1 VVVGLSIAIVETDV
15 LVIGSGV
22 AGLCA
27 AIEAKQRGSQVTVVS
42 KSPIG
47 FNSCSSYSMGA
58 LRVAINGVSHEQHF
72 NATMNGGKFLN
83 NPKLVETMVKEAPSQ
98 IARLQHL
105 GIRFQISSGR
115 CTCSGPPLRYGE
127 GLTQPLARTA
137 INSGVKAIGNT
148 TILELIKTHDSIT
161 GAIGINT
168 AGTLTLY
175 RAKAVV
181 LTCGGAGRLYTR
193 TDNPVGSTG
202 DGYTL
207 ALNAGAELI
216 DMEFI
221 QFFPMGL
228 AEPGLPTYLLL
239 LNFGVIK
246 NAKGTPFLQQMGL
259 NLATALRETRDLT
272 TRAIYQEI
280 RAGRGDGECVLLD
293 LTQVPDTVLQH
304 SSWFQENATKLLR
317 DFPYRKKPIHIAPL
331 VHHFMGGIRIN
342 ERTESSV
349 KGLFAAGEVTG
360 GIHGANRMGGNALT
374 DAIVFGFIAGKSSS
388 SYANSMKRIEEN
400 EEALANWQN
409 RITDLFENQGSSS
422 PSTVK
427 SELQHIMWT
436 HIGVGRTAE
445 SIQEGLKQL
454 RILRETRSKN
464 LHANDSRKVKEA
476 IEVMNMIDLGRVIGS
491 SALKRTETRGAHYRL
506 DYPEQK
512 KTWHSNIVITMN
524 QNGTVSYRK
533 SR

>member
-1 VVVGLSIAIVETDV
+1 MAIFETDV
-15 LVIGSGV
+15 LVIGSGI

-27 AIEAKQRGSQVTVVS
+27 AIEAKQRGSQVTLVS

-58 LRVAINGVSHEQHF
+58 LRVAINGVSQEQHF
-72 NATMNGGKFLN
+72 NTTMNGGKFLN
-83 NPKLVETMVKEAPSQ
+83 NPKLVERMVKEAPSQ

-105 GIRFQISSGR
+105 GIRFQMSPGR

-127 GLTQPLARTA
+127 GLTHPLARTA

-148 TILELIKTHDSIT
+148 TILELVKTHDSIT

-168 AGTLTLY
+168 EGTLTLY

-202 DGYTL
+202 DGYML

-228 AEPGLPTYLLL
+228 AEQSLPTYLLL
-239 LNFGVIK
+239 LNFGVVK
-246 NAKGTPFLQQMGL
+246 NAKDTPFLQQMGL
-259 NLATALRETRDLT
+259 NLATALREARDLA
-272 TRAIYQEI
+272 TRAIYHEI
-280 RAGRGDGECVLLD
+280 RSGRGDDECVLLD

-331 VHHFMGGIRIN
+331 VHHFMGGVRIN
-342 ERTESSV
+342 EQTESSV

-374 DAIVFGFIAGKSSS
+374 DAVVFGFIAGKSSS
-388 SYANSMKRIEEN
+388 NYADSMKRIKEN
-400 EEALANWQN
+400 EDVLANWESLIKDFDDTK
-409 RITDLFENQGSSS
+409 RSIS
-422 PSTVK
+422 PSTVR

-436 HIGVGRTAE
+436 HIGVGRTAVG
-445 SIQEGLKQL
+445 IQEGLKQL
-454 RILRETRSKN
+454 RRLKKTRYEY
-464 LHANDSRKVKEA
+464 LHAKDFRKVKEA
-476 IEVMNMIDLGRVIGS
+476 IEVMNMLDLGLVIGT

-512 KTWHSNIVITMN
+512 ETWYTNIVITTN
-524 QNGTVSYRK
+524 QNGTASFRT
-533 SR
+533 SQ